1 MATMIHVFVGHTKKE
16 PNNDMLLRKI
26 QETIEALFLSLT
38 QRIMARVMKGVMN
51 LPRNKDV
58 KHTSWLSSRKHSA
71 NIPQILSIIKNKQGI
86 NKGT

>member
-51 LPRNKDV
+51 LPRDKDV
-58 KHTSWLSSRKHSA
+58 KHTSWLSSPRRKHSA
-71 NIPQILSIIKNKQGI
+71 NIKYNK
-86 NKGT
+86 K